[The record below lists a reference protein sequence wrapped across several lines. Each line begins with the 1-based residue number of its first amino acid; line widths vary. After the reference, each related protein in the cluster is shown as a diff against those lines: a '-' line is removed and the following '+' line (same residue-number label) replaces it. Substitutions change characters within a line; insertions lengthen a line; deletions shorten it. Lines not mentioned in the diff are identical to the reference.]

1 LWSDKPASEWIDAAL
16 EVFWSVLPPVPASQA
31 AEQVHLQS
39 TASPDQVADLLHDAM
54 GFVWLDGA
62 SGRHLLFHDPLAVL
76 SCEGAEISVH
86 GPGGHRAIEGKSLGG
101 LDAALQ
107 AWSAPG
113 ALFAGWI
120 GYEVGEELEPFKSPS
135 CDVDLP
141 RLHLGLYDSVLIWT
155 AEQGWSQ
162 QGTCAWR
169 PFAANAQ
176 ELLESAQASPLAE
189 PSPPAVFPS
198 EDDDERFLNG
208 VETIVRAIHAGD
220 LFQTNLCRHLV
231 KPFAAREAWP
241 LYRRMRQLNP
251 ATAGAFVS
259 LDDQRQILSGS
270 PESFLRVRSG
280 VVESQPIKGTRA
292 RGQTPAADL
301 ALRDDLATSEKDRA
315 ELAMVV
321 DVTRND
327 LSRVCLPGTVQV
339 AEHATLLTLPTL
351 HHTYSRVTGQLRPG
365 TTPADLLRAA
375 FPPASITG
383 APKIAAMSAAWREE
397 LSPRGPCMG
406 SIGWISS
413 GGDMEL
419 SVAIRTAFTTPGQI
433 TYLAGCGITADS
445 DPVSELAESQ
455 AKASAFLSALGR
467 VGNERGPVIAAEFA
481 DGSDP
486 LQSQT
491 KL

>member
-1 LWSDKPASEWIDAAL
+1 M
-16 EVFWSVLPPVPASQA
+16 FWSVLPPAPATQP
-31 AEQVHLQS
+31 AEQVHVQS
-39 TASPDQVADLLHDAM
+39 TASPDQVADLLQNAT
-54 GFVWLDGA
+54 GFIWLDGA
-62 SGRHLLFHDPLAVL
+62 SGRHLLFHEPLAVL
-76 SCEGAEISVH
+76 SCDGAEISVH
-86 GPGGHRAIEGKSLGG
+86 GPGGHRAVHGKSLDG

-120 GYEVGEELEPFKSPS
+120 GYEVGEELERFKGPS
-135 CDVDLP
+135 RDVGLP
-141 RLHLGLYDSVLIWT
+141 RLHFGLYDSVLIWT

-169 PFAANAQ
+169 PFKAEGQ
-176 ELLESAQASPLAE
+176 KLLDSAQSRPLAE
-189 PSPPAVFPS
+189 PPPRPSPPV
-198 EDDDERFLNG
+198 ENDDEGFLNG
-208 VETIVRAIHAGD
+208 VKTIVRAIYAGD

-231 KPFAAREAWP
+231 NPFAAGEAWP

-251 ATAGAFVS
+251 AAAGAFVC
-259 LDDQRQILSGS
+259 LDDDRQILSGS

-280 VVESQPIKGTRA
+280 AVESQPIKGTRA
-292 RGQTPAADL
+292 RGQTPAADV
-301 ALRDDLATSEKDRA
+301 ALRNDLAASEKDRA

-327 LSRVCLPGTVQV
+327 LSRVCLPGTVHV
-339 AEHATLLTLPTL
+339 AEHAKLLTLPTL
-351 HHTYSRVTGQLRPG
+351 HHTYSRVTGQLCPG

-397 LSPRGPCMG
+397 LAPRGPCMG

-445 DPVSELAESQ
+445 DPASELAESQ
-455 AKASAFLSALGR
+455 AKAAAFLRALGLAN
-467 VGNERGPVIAAEFA
+467 NERGPVIAAEFA
-481 DGSDP
+481 DGADP

-491 KL
+491 EF